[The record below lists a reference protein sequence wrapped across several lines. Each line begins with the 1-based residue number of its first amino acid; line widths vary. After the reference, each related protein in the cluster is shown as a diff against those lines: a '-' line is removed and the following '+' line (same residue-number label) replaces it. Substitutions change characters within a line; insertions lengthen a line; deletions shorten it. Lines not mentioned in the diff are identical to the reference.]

1 MTIRNLDPC
10 FRPRSVAIVGASA
23 RSGSVGSIV
32 LNNVLSGGFAGK
44 VMPVNPKY
52 DSIGALP
59 CFRSAADLPETPD
72 LAIIATPPGTVPRV
86 VAELA
91 AKGCRAAVV
100 ITAGVGSTDGL
111 RQQML
116 DAARP
121 SLMRIVGPNTIGAI
135 SPWVGLNASFAPT
148 NPTPGGIALVSQ
160 SGAMVSTMVDW
171 AATEGVGFSQLIS
184 LGDMADVDVGDC
196 LNWLAL
202 DQHTRAIL
210 LYLESVPEARK
221 FMSAARAAARV
232 KPVIALKP
240 GRHEAAAKAAMTH
253 TGSLAGSDIV
263 IDAAFRRAGVIRVN
277 SIEELFYAAEVTSH
291 FPALARGR
299 VGIVTNGGG
308 AGVLAVDDLL
318 DLGGELAQIGPA
330 TIEAL
335 NKALPST
342 WSHTNPVDI
351 IGDAPPERYKAA
363 IETVAGDPEVDVIL
377 AMNCP
382 TALASPFE
390 AASAVAQTSQK
401 GLVNGKP
408 LVACWLGEK
417 LAEPARAILRQARV
431 VTADTPAAAARAVSL
446 LTEWSTLRSR
456 IQRVPGSI
464 VAQRRDPGTIDAILR
479 GAAAENRRILTEPE
493 AKAVLRAA
501 GVPCPEIATART
513 PAEVET
519 LAADMLAREDAVVV
533 KLYSRS
539 MTHKSDVGGVV
550 LNLSTSG
557 DARMAAEQIAERVCA
572 VDPDALDGFAV
583 QPMVRRPRAH
593 ELLIGLTSD
602 AVFGPVV
609 MFGAGGT
616 AVEVMRDTATGLVPV
631 DDVLA
636 GDMID
641 ATRISRLMAG
651 YRDRAGV
658 DRRAVIDAIVATAG
672 LAVDHPAIIGAD
684 INPLLADTDGV
695 VALDARIEIDPARLD
710 WPVPNPT
717 LAVRPYPA
725 GWEKAARLAA
735 HEFQIRPIM
744 PADAQLYP
752 RFLARVT
759 AEDLRLRFLVPTVT
773 LSAETLVR
781 LSQLD
786 YDRDIAF
793 VALDA
798 AGQLA
803 GIVRYNADPD
813 GEAAEFGLLVRSDLQ
828 GLGLGTQLMQMLIRY
843 ARARGLKRLVGVVLR
858 ENRDMLAIADRMGFR
873 TAPEAAAGDVVE
885 VRLDLDGNA
894 DASDYS

>member
-23 RSGSVGSIV
+23 RVGSVGSIV
-32 LNNVLSGGFAGK
+32 LNNVLGGGFGGT
-44 VMPVNPKY
+44 VLPVNPKY
-52 DSIGALP
+52 DSIGSLP
-59 CFRSAADLPETPD
+59 CFRSASELPETPD
-72 LAIIATPPGTVPRV
+72 LAVIATPPSTVPNV

-100 ITAGVGSTDGL
+100 ITAGVGSKDGL

-121 SLMRIVGPNTIGAI
+121 TLMRIVGPNTIGAI

-202 DQHTRAIL
+202 DKHTKAIL

-221 FMSAARAAARV
+221 FMSAARAASRV

-291 FPALARGR
+291 FPALVRGR

-318 DLGGELAQIGPA
+318 DRGGELAQIGQA
-330 TIEAL
+330 TIDVL
-335 NKALPST
+335 NESLPPT

-363 IETVAGDPEVDVIL
+363 IEAVAADPEVDVIL

-390 AASAVAQTSQK
+390 AASATARTTEN

-408 LVACWLGEK
+408 LIACWLGEA
-417 LAEPARAILRQARV
+417 LAEPARAMLRQAKV
-431 VTADTPAAAARAVSL
+431 VTADTPAAAARAVSF

-456 IQRVPGSI
+456 IQRVPGTLATQPGNS
-464 VAQRRDPGTIDAILR
+464 GTIDAILR
-479 GAAAENRRILTEPE
+479 TAGAENRRVLTEPE
-493 AKAVLRAA
+493 AKSVLRAA
-501 GVPCPEIATART
+501 GVPCPEIAVAKT
-513 PAEVET
+513 PDEVEDF
-519 LAADMLAREDAVVV
+519 AADMLQRESAVVV
-533 KLYSRS
+533 KLYSLT

-550 LNLSTSG
+550 LNLGTAAA
-557 DARMAAEQIAERVCA
+557 ARAAAEQIADRVRA
-572 VDPDALDGFAV
+572 VDPEALDGFVV

-593 ELLIGLTSD
+593 ELLIGLTTD

-616 AVEVMRDTATGLVPV
+616 TVEVVRDTSTGLVPV

-636 GDMID
+636 ADMID

-651 YRDRAGV
+651 YRDRPGV
-658 DRRAVIDAIVATAG
+658 DRRAVIDAIVATAR

-684 INPLLADTDGV
+684 INPLLADETGA
-695 VALDARIEIDPARLD
+695 VALDARIEIDPARID
-710 WPVPNPT
+710 WPAPNPT
-717 LAVRPYPA
+717 LSVRPYPA
-725 GWEKAARLAA
+725 GWEKAARLATQ
-735 HEFQIRPIM
+735 EFQIRPIM

-759 AEDLRLRFLVPTVT
+759 AEDMRLRFLVPTRT

-793 VALDA
+793 VALDQA
-798 AGQLA
+798 EELA

-813 GEAAEFGLLVRSDLQ
+813 REAAEFGLLVRSDLQ
-828 GLGLGTQLMQMLIRY
+828 GLGLGTVLMQTLIGY
-843 ARARGLKRLVGVVLR
+843 ARANGLKRLVGSVLR
-858 ENRDMLAIADRMGFR
+858 ENRNMLDIAERMGFR
-873 TAPEAAAGDVVE
+873 PAPGTAVNDVIE
-885 VRLDLDGNA
+885 VRLDLDG
-894 DASDYS
+894 SI

>member
-10 FRPRSVAIVGASA
+10 FRPRSIAIVGASA
-23 RSGSVGSIV
+23 RIGSVGNIV
-32 LNNVLSGGFAGK
+32 LNNVLGGGFGGT
-44 VMPVNPKY
+44 VLPVNPKY
-52 DSIGALP
+52 DSIGALR
-59 CFRSAADLPETPD
+59 CFRSAAELPETPD
-72 LAIIATPPGTVPRV
+72 LAVIATPPRTVPRV

-100 ITAGVGSTDGL
+100 ITAGVGSKDGL

-148 NPTPGGIALVSQ
+148 NPTPGGIGLVSQ

-202 DQHTRAIL
+202 DKHTKAIL

-221 FMSAARAAARV
+221 FMSAARAASRV

-318 DLGGELAQIGPA
+318 DRGGELAQIGQP
-330 TIEAL
+330 TIDTLNEAL
-335 NKALPST
+335 LPPT

-363 IETVAGDPEVDVIL
+363 IEAVAADPEVDVIL

-390 AASAVAQTSQK
+390 AASAAARTTEN

-408 LVACWLGEK
+408 LIACWLGEA
-417 LAEPARAILRQARV
+417 LAEPARAILRQAKV
-431 VTADTPAAAARAVSL
+431 VTADTPAAAARAVSF

-464 VAQRRDPGTIDAILR
+464 AAQPRNFGTINAILR

-493 AKAVLRAA
+493 AKAVLSAA
-501 GVPCPEIATART
+501 GVPCPEIAVART
-513 PAEVET
+513 PAEVED
-519 LAADMLAREDAVVV
+519 LAAEMLQLEAAVVV
-533 KLYSRS
+533 KLYSTT

-550 LNLSTSG
+550 LNLATAAA
-557 DARMAAEQIAERVCA
+557 ARAAAEQIAVRVSS
-572 VDPDALDGFAV
+572 VDPEALNGFVV

-593 ELLIGLTSD
+593 ELLIGLTTD

-616 AVEVMRDTATGLVPV
+616 AVEVVRDTATGLVPV

-636 GDMID
+636 GDLID

-651 YRDRAGV
+651 YRDRPAV
-658 DRRAVIDAIVATAG
+658 DRVAVIDAIVATAR
-672 LAVDHPAIIGAD
+672 LAVDHPAIVGAD
-684 INPLLADTDGV
+684 INPLLADENGV
-695 VALDARIEIDPARLD
+695 VALDARIEIDPERID
-710 WPVPNPT
+710 WPAPNPT
-717 LAVRPYPA
+717 LSVRPYPA
-725 GWEKAARLAA
+725 GWERAASLAA
-735 HEFQIRPIM
+735 QEFLIRPIM

-752 RFLARVT
+752 RFLAGVT
-759 AEDLRLRFLVPTVT
+759 AEDMRLRFLVPTRT
-773 LSAETLVR
+773 LSVETLVR

-793 VALDA
+793 VALDQ
-798 AGQLA
+798 AGELA

-813 GEAAEFGLLVRSDLQ
+813 REAAEFGLLVRSDLQ
-828 GLGLGTQLMQMLIRY
+828 GLGLGTVLMQTLISY
-843 ARARGLKRLVGVVLR
+843 ARANGLKRLVGSVLR
-858 ENRDMLAIADRMGFR
+858 ENGNMLDIAERMGFR
-873 TAPEAAAGDVVE
+873 PAPWTTTDDVIE
-885 VRLDLDGNA
+885 VRLDLERNP
-894 DASDYS
+894 